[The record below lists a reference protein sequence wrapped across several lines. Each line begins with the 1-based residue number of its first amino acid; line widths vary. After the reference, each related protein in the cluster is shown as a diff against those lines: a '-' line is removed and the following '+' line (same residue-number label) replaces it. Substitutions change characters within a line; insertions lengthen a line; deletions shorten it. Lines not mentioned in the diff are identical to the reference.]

1 MDLCLLGFVLR
12 FLLFNVL
19 LAYLDL
25 DFGLGL
31 GLGNFLFFLVLFLL
45 FFLLLLRFF
54 FMMYLLTNFL
64 YFLRY
69 FVFFLG
75 FEFGKK
81 MSAKPADGLMGL
93 KTEITQKMEQEAQ
106 SAVSAKGVLA
116 PTVPVLEKKLP

>member
-1 MDLCLLGFVLR
+1 MEYN
-12 FLLFNVL
+12 FNVTRRL
-19 LAYLDL
+19 LAI
-25 DFGLGL
+25 FMVCSC
-31 GLGNFLFFLVLFLL
+31 LFVACI
-45 FFLLLLRFF
+45 
-54 FMMYLLTNFL
+54 
-64 YFLRY
+64 
-69 FVFFLG
+69 FFLG